1 MTNHQWVSS
10 EHEKVVR
17 INFYFPKLCRFST
30 RRDFH
35 YSYSV
40 SYISEHYVLEVPKGL
55 KDTFACGSDKVGR
68 SLESQK
74 NKKKKSRKS
83 SFREGPLLS
92 LDPLLQA
99 QLVAPSKSRTQIEMN
114 DVGVIYTLP
123 GFVVVTKEQ
132 SCFPLSP
139 SASTASLLELSPLIH

>member
-17 INFYFPKLCRFST
+17 ISFYFPKLCRFST

-35 YSYSV
+35 YSAV
-40 SYISEHYVLEVPKGL
+40 SYISDVLEVPKGL

-132 SCFPLSP
+132 RCFPLSP
-139 SASTASLLELSPLIH
+139 SASTASSLELSPLIH